1 MERYLKPVRIK
12 RAGLNLPLNPSIITK
27 ENGYHCQNQHL
38 TFSLQSAVLPVSMV
52 QWSFVMSLCKY
63 SLCSLSSHLLNSSK
77 AVQEQ
82 IFCFVNYTHSLVPR
96 FFISIFSDFD
106 GKKKRNGNDFMNV
119 KYAPFPCNI
128 RGHLR
133 QLPAHPSPGQGQT
146 GAVGQTVALTRPQS
160 IPVRPNWLCREG
172 KRLWCQPELLR
183 PAVWTVYVLII
194 KIWGFSRNLLMDSNS
209 VSLWSENVILYHLDP
224 YRDLFYSPEYTLFSA
239 HVLHAWM
246 RRVSPFIQTL
256 RFSAFRSV
264 WGRLLHVFH

>member
-106 GKKKRNGNDFMNV
+106 GKKKKKWERF
-119 KYAPFPCNI
+119 
-128 RGHLR
+128 H
-133 QLPAHPSPGQGQT
+133 
-146 GAVGQTVALTRPQS
+146 
-160 IPVRPNWLCREG
+160 E
-172 KRLWCQPELLR
+172 CQ
-183 PAVWTVYVLII
+183 IC
-194 KIWGFSRNLLMDSNS
+194 S
-209 VSLWSENVILYHLDP
+209 VSVQHSRPSAAAPGTPQPRAGPDWCGRSDCGAHTATVHSSETQLAVPRRKTSLVSTWTSQASSLNNLCLD
-224 YRDLFYSPEYTLFSA
+224 Y
-239 HVLHAWM
+239 
-246 RRVSPFIQTL
+246 
-256 RFSAFRSV
+256 
-264 WGRLLHVFH
+264 